1 MIPKNEKKL
10 ENEFK
15 RCERSKSFVTIPK
28 DSYLDYVKEAY
39 SDLNSAEGELGKSD
53 KWAIVKA
60 YQGLFLMCNALLVK
74 NLGYYSKDHGCV
86 ILGLLKNRIIDNET
100 LQRIS
105 SILEKR
111 DKLSQKEPFKN
122 FFNKI
127 DDIRILRNKY
137 LYLPETQ
144 RKLKESPKDIIDEI
158 KEIMKI
164 LNE

>member
-15 RCERSKSFVTIPK
+15 RCERSKSLVIIPK
-28 DSYLDYVKEAY
+28 DSYIDYVKEAY
-39 SDLNSAEGELGKSD
+39 SDLNSAERELSKSD

-60 YQGLFLMCNALLVK
+60 YQGLFLMCNAILVK

-86 ILGLLKNRIIDNET
+86 ILALLKNKIIDNET

-105 SILEKR
+105 NILEKR
-111 DKLSQKEPFKN
+111 DKLGEKEHFKN
-122 FFNKI
+122 FFNEI

-158 KEIMKI
+158 KEIIKI